1 MSDKDSVLGDI
12 DPIKQGGHNE
22 PVNQA
27 DGDANQPP
35 EKDGARVN
43 SDPVPERGSRN
54 YHPRGGATGSIIGN
68 RPE

>member
-1 MSDKDSVLGDI
+1 MSNTDSVLGDI
-12 DPIKQGGHNE
+12 DPIKQDSDRQ

-35 EKDGARVN
+35 EKDGTRVN
-43 SDPVPERGSRN
+43 RDPAPERGSRN